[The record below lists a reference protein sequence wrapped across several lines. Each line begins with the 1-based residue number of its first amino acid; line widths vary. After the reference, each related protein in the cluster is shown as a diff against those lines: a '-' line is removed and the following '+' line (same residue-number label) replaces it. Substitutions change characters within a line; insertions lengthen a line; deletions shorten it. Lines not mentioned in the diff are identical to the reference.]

1 MSRSSKSSDSKLPRV
16 NPTNPPPKVS
26 GFVFDEVDVADAFA
40 GEAIIEFGVISDGF
54 AAVSAALFSKLRS
67 SDLIDSAFPCS
78 C

>member
-1 MSRSSKSSDSKLPRV
+1 MSRSSKSSDSKLPMV
-16 NPTNPPPKVS
+16 NPTKPPPRAS
-26 GFVFDEVDVADAFA
+26 GFIFDEVDVVDAFA
-40 GEAIIEFGVISDGF
+40 EEATIEFGVISAGF